1 LLWALL
7 WCVGTPAQAQTPWDG
22 ADVAVYV
29 SKKNLSLHA
38 GWHAHLAAFVQSAD
52 SLQLSEE
59 SLRLATTAQVGN
71 FLAQQVQASGAA
83 RGWNLSAQPEEARAF
98 LRLHVPG
105 SPLPVKEVVRL
116 LPRTQW
122 LLTVDSLRFDVATR
136 RSFVVISNRIV
147 EDSKQV
153 RTLVMHVRLLHLPSG
168 KQAAQSVYWEA
179 PQEHQNL
186 LFLPRVDFSPSLA
199 AQVLNWLTDQALLRL
214 FMQVTG

>member
-1 LLWALL
+1 MLAWAITTA
-7 WCVGTPAQAQTPWDG
+7 VHAQTPWDG

-29 SKKNLSLHA
+29 SKKNLSLHP
-38 GWHAHLAAFVQSAD
+38 GWSAHLAAFAQSAD
-52 SLQLSEE
+52 SLKLSDE
-59 SLRLATTAQVGN
+59 SLRLATTAQAGN

-83 RGWNLSAQPEEARAF
+83 HGWNLSAQPEDARAF

-105 SPLPVKEVVRL
+105 SPLPAKEVARL
-116 LPRTQW
+116 LPGTQW
-122 LLTVDSLRFDVATR
+122 LLSVDSLTFDVATR

-153 RTLVMHVRLLHLPSG
+153 RTLAMHVRLLHLPSG

-186 LFLPRVDFSPSLA
+186 LFLPRVDIAPSLA